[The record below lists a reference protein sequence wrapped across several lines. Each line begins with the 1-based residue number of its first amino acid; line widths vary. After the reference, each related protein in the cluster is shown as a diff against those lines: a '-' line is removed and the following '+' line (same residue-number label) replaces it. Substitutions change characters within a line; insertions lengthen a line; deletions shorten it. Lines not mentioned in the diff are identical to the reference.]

1 MSKLAD
7 FSVLQFPQLL
17 NMGNIIT
24 HIKWQLK
31 RLDNANKA
39 YNTVSRAQ
47 QELNHVSYIIIII
60 ITILFSQLY
69 NKNGNGKLF

>member
-1 MSKLAD
+1 
-7 FSVLQFPQLL
+7 
-17 NMGNIIT
+17 MGNIIT

-47 QELNHVSYIIIII
+47 QELNHVSYIIII
-60 ITILFSQLY
+60 TILFSKLY
-69 NKNGNGKLF
+69 NKNGNGKLL